1 MRTQK
6 AVLLVGILL
15 LVGFFITGLAHA
27 APNMN
32 KWEGT
37 WFSYTVSV
45 KGIEMESDGSGIK
58 KGSSK
63 ESGYFKI
70 SGCDG
75 GSCQIDSY
83 WLDSGVWKSDTQT
96 IQIIAGNDLN
106 FLFVLQKGTFES
118 DEALI
123 IAALMQGREKNGI
136 ISSATI
142 TTYGGI
148 IIDTDDEDSDTGV
161 GTVSLTG
168 KLIAESKVKV
178 PSNVIL
184 H

>member
-1 MRTQK
+1 MHTK
-6 AVLLVGILL
+6 KSLLIVGILL
-15 LVGFFITGLAHA
+15 LVGLFITGIANA
-27 APNMN
+27 ADMSQWIG
-32 KWEGT
+32 K
-37 WFSYTVSV
+37 WFSYTVSI
-45 KGIEMESDGSGIK
+45 KGIAIESDGSRIK

-75 GSCQIDSY
+75 GNCQIDSY
-83 WLDSGVWKSDTQT
+83 WLDSGIWKSDTQP
-96 IQIIAGNDLN
+96 IQIIAGNELN
-106 FLFVLQKGTFES
+106 FLFVLRKGTFES
-118 DEALI
+118 DESFI

-148 IIDTDDEDSDTGV
+148 IVDTDDEDSDTGV
-161 GTVSLTG
+161 GAVSLTG
-168 KLIAESKVKV
+168 KMIAESKVKV
-178 PSNVIL
+178 PSNVVK